1 MGSKDFFHILTSE
14 YERPCP
20 KDMPGTPNSIFTK
33 TNRVAVWASPHDLY
47 LPNAAHSCCLIG
59 YSTWSNKGA
68 QDILIGTLILP
79 FEYVAGA
86 IRIQV
91 IYVFHSLFQ

>member
-33 TNRVAVWASPHDLY
+33 TNRVAVWASPHAA
-47 LPNAAHSCCLIG
+47 PNFLKA
-59 YSTWSNKGA
+59 TNQKVA
-68 QDILIGTLILP
+68 QAILKC
-79 FEYVAGA
+79 
-86 IRIQV
+86 
-91 IYVFHSLFQ
+91 

>member
-33 TNRVAVWASPHDLY
+33 TNRVAVWASPHV
-47 LPNAAHSCCLIG
+47 
-59 YSTWSNKGA
+59 
-68 QDILIGTLILP
+68 LILLYGCFDLDREIFHLQAP
-79 FEYVAGA
+79 FCSGA
-86 IRIQV
+86 KV
-91 IYVFHSLFQ
+91 PSLKDDLGSSAQAIFAFLSLQTPI

>member
-33 TNRVAVWASPHDLY
+33 TNRVAVWASPHELCFETPQKYIESHNYNTKLSFKD
-47 LPNAAHSCCLIG
+47 PMITNNVPMS
-59 YSTWSNKGA
+59 WS
-68 QDILIGTLILP
+68 
-79 FEYVAGA
+79 YVGEL
-86 IRIQV
+86 QKPK
-91 IYVFHSLFQ
+91 YK

>member
-33 TNRVAVWASPHDLY
+33 TNRVAVWASPHEF
-47 LPNAAHSCCLIG
+47 
-59 YSTWSNKGA
+59 T
-68 QDILIGTLILP
+68 DIRYIDKYTILD
-79 FEYVAGA
+79 
-86 IRIQV
+86 
-91 IYVFHSLFQ
+91 

>member
-33 TNRVAVWASPHDLY
+33 TNRVAVWASPHEL
-47 LPNAAHSCCLIG
+47 LVTFGVESGLQISWKNVQNVQKSREKLK
-59 YSTWSNKGA
+59 N
-68 QDILIGTLILP
+68 
-79 FEYVAGA
+79 
-86 IRIQV
+86 
-91 IYVFHSLFQ
+91 